1 MTCQKS
7 ESPDG
12 YHTRRA
18 YDRGRSPRSERKHT
32 MKFQDYIDETR
43 ENAIEVIE
51 QGDYDYIIQDA
62 DDAEEAA
69 EKIAEELWIDD
80 GVTGNGSGSFTF
92 NTAKAKENTAEL
104 VWDEDFIFELEDLA
118 FGFEVFKKGA
128 EAVDVIARCLAL
140 GHVHSDIEDA
150 VEERFEEL
158 HKNDEDEE
166 AA

>member
-1 MTCQKS
+1 
-7 ESPDG
+7 
-12 YHTRRA
+12 
-18 YDRGRSPRSERKHT
+18 

-69 EKIAEELWIDD
+69 EKIADELWIDD
-80 GVTGNGSGSFTF
+80 GVTGNGSGSYTF
-92 NTAKAKENTAEL
+92 SRAKAQENTAEL
-104 VWDEDFIFELEDLA
+104 VWDEDFIFELEGLA

-140 GHVHSDIEDA
+140 SHVRSDVECA

-158 HKNDEDEE
+158 HKNDEDDEDEEE